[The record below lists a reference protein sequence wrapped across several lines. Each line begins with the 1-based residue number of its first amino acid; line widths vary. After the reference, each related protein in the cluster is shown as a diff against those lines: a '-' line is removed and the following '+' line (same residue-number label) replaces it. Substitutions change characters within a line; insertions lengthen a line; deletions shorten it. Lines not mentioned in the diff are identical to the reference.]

1 LTDARQSERGS
12 RHERTFGGRRRQ
24 LRHASRRGGAER
36 LRAGS
41 VGWWARRGGDPP
53 GGALVLRPRLA
64 TVEIDPTSPQVSCQ
78 VQALHRLGEWQGRW
92 PPQNR
97 PLARTGVD
105 LDPRNDAEFEVLII
119 LSPHTLLADGCDED
133 GRNIYS
139 ADDHGGLW
147 LKLTADEN
155 AEVAA
160 AVRGRC
166 RRGGAQ
172 STTAGAPL
180 AAPFRLAISGIRARS
195 ASAASEG
202 LEGGHG
208 EHYCESTSKSR

>member
-1 LTDARQSERGS
+1 VRGT
-12 RHERTFGGRRRQ
+12 RHERTFGRRRRQ

-53 GGALVLRPRLA
+53 GGAACAASASRHRGDRPNVA
-64 TVEIDPTSPQVSCQ
+64 AWPPEVSCQ
-78 VQALHRLGEWQGRW
+78 VQALHRLGERQGRW

-119 LSPHTLLADGCDED
+119 LSSHTLLADGCDED

-139 ADDHGGLW
+139 ADDQGGLW

-172 STTAGAPL
+172 STIAGAPL